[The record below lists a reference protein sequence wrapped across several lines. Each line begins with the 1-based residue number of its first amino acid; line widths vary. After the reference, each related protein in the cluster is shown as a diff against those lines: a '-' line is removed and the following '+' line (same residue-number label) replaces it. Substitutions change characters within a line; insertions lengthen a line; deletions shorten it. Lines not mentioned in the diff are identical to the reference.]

1 MKMEEKKR
9 TQSFKRKPHQTG
21 IENENGTVKIK
32 LPTFMMKKEW
42 NGVEWGRN
50 GGRKWGRKLPEQC
63 RKKAQTVEEA

>member
-32 LPTFMMKKEW
+32 LPTFMMKKE
-42 NGVEWGRN
+42 
-50 GGRKWGRKLPEQC
+50 
-63 RKKAQTVEEA
+63 